1 MRASRSKKRAVDA
14 RRTQKRGGAG
24 RARKAGA
31 GPLKRPAKAGGNL
44 SRASGQGASAS
55 GQDSKAVKDLLATP
69 PSRKKVAGKRPHAA
83 GVPGEGPVVR
93 SALGS
98 EVGIASPVGLGA
110 AEGRGAAAWE
120 PSVPVPATERGT
132 PPPLPA
138 PIASF
143 VF

>member
-24 RARKAGA
+24 RARKAEA
-31 GPLKRPAKAGGNL
+31 GPLKRPAKTGGKL
-44 SRASGQGASAS
+44 SRASGKAVSGKGAS
-55 GQDSKAVKDLLATP
+55 GNQSKGGLATSAP
-69 PSRKKVAGKRPHAA
+69 RATAKAPKRPQARGA
-83 GVPGEGPVVR
+83 GENPALRVPVR
-93 SALGS
+93 AEAGMSSA
-98 EVGIASPVGLGA
+98 VGLGA
-110 AEGRGAAAWE
+110 AEARGAAVLE
-120 PSVPVPATERGT
+120 PVVPVPVAERGT